1 MKHRVL
7 LLVAFVLLLATGAGT
22 VVAANVLAAQRLSD
36 DGRTAAQERTRGDRS
51 GPDGEFH
58 RFRLGSIAG
67 ERLEPNR
74 DDFAARTNADGP
86 MLLFLPATRA
96 KPAQYQRFLAAA
108 LQDGYH
114 VLGLD
119 YWNLGKTL
127 SGTCEADARC
137 YGQVQRNRFDGSRPS
152 QFSQV
157 TPAGSIVSRLRNAIE
172 YLDDHDPDGGWGRF
186 VDAREGIDWSDVV
199 VAGHS
204 QGGGEA
210 AYIGHIRTVRGVLMF
225 SSPVESLGAVHA
237 AWMDRPGRTPV
248 TRMYAIDDRADEF
261 GPRIRGSWHAL
272 GLTGPSGPFGTD
284 TTPPLPGADP
294 HAILTDLRLGDPSQA
309 HSRIIKDSTPLDR
322 DGTPVM
328 LPLWQWLLHRFAPGT
343 AEPHSP
349 GGS

>member
-7 LLVAFVLLLATGAGT
+7 LAVAFVLLLAIGTGT
-22 VVAANVLAAQRLSD
+22 VVAANVLAAQRLAD
-36 DGRTAAQERTRGDRS
+36 DGRTAAQERTRGDEH

-74 DDFAARTNADGP
+74 DDFAARTDRDGP
-86 MLLFLPATRA
+86 LLLFLPATRA
-96 KPAQYQRFLAAA
+96 KPAQYQRFLATA
-108 LQDGYH
+108 LGDGYH

-152 QFSQV
+152 RFSQV
-157 TPAGSIVSRLRNAIE
+157 TPAGSIVSRFRNAIE

-186 VDAREGIDWSDVV
+186 VDAREGIDWSDIV

-210 AYIGHIRTVRGVLMF
+210 AYIAHVRSVRARSCSRPR
-225 SSPVESLGAVHA
+225 SSRSARCTRRGWTARVG
-237 AWMDRPGRTPV
+237 RPSPGCTRSTTSVTSSGRGSV
-248 TRMYAIDDRADEF
+248 AR
-261 GPRIRGSWHAL
+261 GPR
-272 GLTGPSGPFGTD
+272 SG
-284 TTPPLPGADP
+284 
-294 HAILTDLRLGDPSQA
+294 
-309 HSRIIKDSTPLDR
+309 
-322 DGTPVM
+322 
-328 LPLWQWLLHRFAPGT
+328 
-343 AEPHSP
+343 
-349 GGS
+349 